1 MRLIQMRDPVL
12 LGVAVIAGLAV
23 WAALSFGRIARSTRW
38 QATVPP
44 LASIIGSGFLVC
56 GPLLAREFGALALP
70 AMGVLLLL
78 AYAVGAVIRFNIAEA
93 EPYLERVGP
102 HDRIAW
108 LARVA
113 KGVLAAAYAV
123 SIAYYLKLL
132 ALFALRPIGLDSQF
146 AADLGVS
153 AILAILAVL
162 AFTGGLRRV
171 ERVAEASV
179 AAKLGLIAAMLVALA
194 LGWIFAEGGGVPV
207 PHPQMRPYSLLLL
220 LGLLITVQG
229 FETSRFM
236 GELYDRK
243 TRIETMRW
251 AQWIATGI
259 YLAFL
264 ALLTPRLGQAATT
277 EGVAGVLDV
286 MEAIVPALGAIVLA
300 AAVASQLSAAVAD
313 AIGSTGIAV
322 ELSNKRLSMGTS
334 FLLAAALSAAVT
346 WLTDAIEIIV
356 VASRAFA
363 VFYALQ
369 CAIAFALAWPDRR
382 SRPFRLVGIGL
393 VGLAC
398 LVAAVAGAPA
408 EG

>member
-1 MRLIQMRDPVL
+1 MRDMLL
-12 LGVAVIAGLAV
+12 LGLAIAAGVIV
-23 WAALSFGRIARSTRW
+23 WAALSFGRIAKSKRW

-56 GPLLAREFGALALP
+56 GPLMAREFGYLALP
-70 AMGVLLLL
+70 AMGVLLAL
-78 AYAVGAVIRFNIAEA
+78 AYAVGAVVRFNIANA
-93 EPYLERVGP
+93 EPMLEAMGRREP
-102 HDRIAW
+102 IPR
-108 LARVA
+108 LAGLSQ
-113 KGVLAAAYAV
+113 GVLAAAYAV

-132 ALFALRPIGLDSQF
+132 ALFSLRPLHLDSDVG
-146 AADLGVS
+146 ADLGVT
-153 AILAILAVL
+153 AILVVLAVL

-171 ERVAEASV
+171 ERIAEASV

-194 LGWIFAEGGGVPV
+194 LGWIFADGTGTPAPPPQLR
-207 PHPQMRPYSLLLL
+207 PHSLFLL

-229 FETSRFM
+229 FETSRYM
-236 GELYDRK
+236 GELYDRA
-243 TRIETMRW
+243 TRVRTMRW

-264 ALLTPRLGQAATT
+264 ALLTPRLGQAAAT

-322 ELSNKRLSMGTS
+322 ELSGKRLTMGTG
-334 FLLAAALSAAVT
+334 FLIAAALSVAVT
-346 WLTDAIEIIV
+346 WLTDATQIIAL
-356 VASRAFA
+356 ASRAFA
-363 VFYALQ
+363 LYYALQ
-369 CAIAFALAWPDRR
+369 CALAMLVAWRSGHRRAGVLAGIAA
-382 SRPFRLVGIGL
+382 

-398 LVAAVAGAPA
+398 LLAAVAGAPA